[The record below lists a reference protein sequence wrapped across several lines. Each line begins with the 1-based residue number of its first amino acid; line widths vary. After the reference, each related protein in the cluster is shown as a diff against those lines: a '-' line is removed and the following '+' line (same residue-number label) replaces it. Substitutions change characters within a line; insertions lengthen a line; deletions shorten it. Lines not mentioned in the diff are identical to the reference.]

1 MTNVHNYKIK
11 NWKVE
16 IVKVPKSQHDRAW
29 VEGWVVKDDQK
40 YQFLLLES
48 GRISWSSKN
57 IPDYVKEFIK
67 DKIKRMV

>member
-16 IVKVPKSQHDRAW
+16 IVKVPKTTSERAYI
-29 VEGWVVKDDQK
+29 EGWIVKDDQK
-40 YQFLLLES
+40 YQFLLMKS

-57 IPDYVKEFIK
+57 IPEYVKEFIK
-67 DKIKRMV
+67 NKIKGV